1 MSHTI
6 YAANGKVK
14 KRKFAM
20 DMAGFALNV
29 EVLWKYHPIRFNTTS
44 NRGFQETNFL
54 EICCTP
60 ENVSFINGL
69 KLYELFIDWKNE
81 SALYRQ

>member
-1 MSHTI
+1 MTNF
-6 YAANGKVK
+6 AGWLAK

-29 EVLWKYHPIRFNTTS
+29 EVLWKYHPMRFNTTS

-54 EICCTP
+54 EICCTLDDIEP
-60 ENVSFINGL
+60 LADGCTKVSIMGC
-69 KLYELFIDWKNE
+69 LYNLRTGVYSLF
-81 SALYRQ
+81 

>member
-1 MSHTI
+1 VTTQL
-6 YAANGKVK
+6 AK

-54 EICCTP
+54 EICCTLDDIEP
-60 ENVSFINGL
+60 LADGCTNHENIELN
-69 KLYELFIDWKNE
+69 LYIKDTKGT
-81 SALYRQ
+81 